1 MSNSRTTLRD
11 MGICVVAMA
20 WAVGVAQADTANV
33 RINEAYA
40 SHTGVDT
47 IEFFELH
54 GPPDSVLAGLTILV
68 IDGDGNSKGRITHV
82 IPVVGTLPASGLWVI
97 GTPACPN
104 PGVSDPPDQ
113 LLDSSL
119 VSEILPNGTQTYLL
133 VTGFAGWV
141 NDDVDTNNDSEMD
154 STYLDVLGTIIDS
167 VAVHDGG
174 LSDATYAGAPVLGPI
189 PCGSSLCVPPGVAR
203 KTDGLDSDTVNDWCI
218 ASFDSIPPSTSVG
231 ADGYEPASPGVAN
244 NYSCNSGPIAQSQ
257 EVPVPMDASPG
268 VIITLVAIDDGLPDG
283 LLEYT
288 VASLPASG
296 TLTDPDNGDA
306 AVSVGVPLVGD
317 RVRYTPAVGVTGT
330 FSFTFTADDGELESG
345 AATVT
350 LLVYEN
356 AAPVAEDDQVAVEQ
370 DASPGP
376 IITLAATDDAFP
388 PGRVL
393 VYTITSLPTLGTLT
407 DPDDA
412 DAEVALN
419 GELAANRVRYT
430 PDPGE
435 AGNDSFTF
443 TVSDGELT
451 SNTATVSVQV
461 IQNTAPVA
469 QSAQVSVMQ
478 DASPGLVID
487 LVATDDGL
495 PGGPLVY
502 SIVALPTRGTLT
514 DPDDADAAVG
524 AGGDLTANRVRYTPN
539 PGQAGNDSFT
549 FKANDGV
556 LDSNVATVAVEIV
569 GDRVVITEILYNAVG
584 ETAAAE
590 APWEYVEI
598 TNLTASTVALRSLL
612 DNNNNTHNNIL
623 GSSIP
628 GHATLIITNTK
639 GSNPSLAEFMANWS
653 PLQVSS
659 VVFATA
665 FPPLNNTG
673 DTLTLVAEDGSVL
686 DVVAYQAGSGWPA
699 STEGRS
705 IYLKDGH
712 FSRSANDVG
721 SNWALSVDGLKG
733 AYTSTRGDVGS
744 PAFVPGLAPGIP
756 PVLTGAVSVRTQGT
770 AGAFSIDVGTGA
782 VESRANGPMSLV
794 AEFDIPIQL
803 AGGAGDVTVSSGTVT
818 GLAVDGSTLT
828 VTMSGAANASRL
840 TVGFP
845 GVADANDVTAV
856 SESTLCVPVLAG
868 DATGDRAVNI
878 FDLVQIRNALNQPVT
893 AANFRT
899 DVNADGSVNIFD
911 LVAVRNSLNTS
922 VAACP

>member
-1 MSNSRTTLRD
+1 MSNSRTTLRG
-11 MGICVVAMA
+11 MGICVAAVALA
-20 WAVGVAQADTANV
+20 AGAAQADIVDV

-47 IEFFELH
+47 VEFFELY
-54 GPPDSVLAGLTILV
+54 GPPDTVLADLSILIV
-68 IDGDGNSKGRITHV
+68 DGDGNSKGRITHV
-82 IPVVGTLPASGLWVI
+82 IPVVGTLPDDGLWVI

-104 PGVSDPPDQ
+104 PGTEDPPDQ
-113 LLDSSL
+113 LLDGVL

-133 VTGFAGWV
+133 VTGFTGV
-141 NDDVDTNNDSEMD
+141 ISDDVDTNNDSEMD
-154 STYLDVLGTIIDS
+154 ATYLDVLGTIIDS

-174 LSDATYAGAPVLGPI
+174 LSDATYAGSPLIGPI
-189 PCGSSLCVPPGVAR
+189 PCGSSLCVPSGVVR
-203 KTDGLDSDTVNDWCI
+203 KTDGLDSDTVNDWCV
-218 ASFDSIPPSTSVG
+218 ASFDSVPPSTEIGV
-231 ADGYEPASPGVAN
+231 DGYEPASPGVPN

-257 EVPVPMDASPG
+257 QVAVSKDASPG

-306 AVSVGVPLVGD
+306 AVSAGTLLVGD
-317 RVRYTPAVGVTGT
+317 RVRYTPAAGVTGT
-330 FSFTFTADDGELESG
+330 FSFTFTASDGELESE

-350 LLVYEN
+350 LAVYEN

-376 IITLAATDDAFP
+376 IITLVATDDDLP

-407 DPDDA
+407 DPDDG
-412 DAEVALN
+412 DAAVELD
-419 GELAANRVRYT
+419 GELVANRVRYT

-461 IQNTAPVA
+461 IQNNAPVA
-469 QSAQVSVMQ
+469 QPAQVSVMQ
-478 DASPGLVID
+478 DTSPGLVID

-502 SIVALPTRGTLT
+502 SIVSLPTRGTLT
-514 DPDDADAAVG
+514 DPDDADTAVG
-524 AGGDLTANRVRYTPN
+524 AGDDLTANRVRYTPN
-539 PGQAGNDSFT
+539 AGEAGNDSFT
-549 FKANDGV
+549 FKANDGA
-556 LDSNVATVAVEIV
+556 LDSNVATVSVRIRIPADPVVLAKWTFEESIPATAGPHAAEEGIV
-569 GDRVVITEILYNAVG
+569 GGDALGWHADSRTLYTSPAGNGSIRSFNSNYWSTGDYYQFAISSLGYSGLEISLDQTRSDTGPGTFDLVVSSDGLNWTTLADNYNVG
-584 ETAAAE
+584 EVSWSPSTYKPQSTFGPFTA
-590 APWEYVEI
+590 
-598 TNLTASTVALRSLL
+598 
-612 DNNNNTHNNIL
+612 
-623 GSSIP
+623 GSSFDNQETVYVRLVSQV
-628 GHATLIITNTK
+628 TL
-639 GSNPSLAEFMANWS
+639 L
-653 PLQVSS
+653 
-659 VVFATA
+659 
-665 FPPLNNTG
+665 NTG
-673 DTLTLVAEDGSVL
+673 TNRIDNVM
-686 DVVAYQAGSGWPA
+686 
-699 STEGRS
+699 
-705 IYLKDGH
+705 I
-712 FSRSANDVG
+712 
-721 SNWALSVDGLKG
+721 
-733 AYTSTRGDVGS
+733 RGIPDEE
-744 PAFVPGLAPGIP
+744 PGIP
-756 PVLTGAVSVRTQGT
+756 PVLTGAVSVRTQGG

-803 AGGAGDVTVSSGTVT
+803 AGQAGDVTVSSGTVT
-818 GLAVDGSTLT
+818 DLAVDGSTLT
-828 VTMSGAANASRL
+828 VTMSGAANASLL

-899 DVNADGSVNIFD
+899 DVSADGSVNIFD